1 MIIGISSS
9 CFYPMLTEEAFQ
21 KACSLGA
28 ETAEIFFNCFSEL
41 KMPLLKRF
49 IDIKEQYSVSVNSIH
64 PYTSFAEPFTLFG
77 GYRRR
82 TVESVDFYRN
92 YFEAAQAL
100 GARAVVLH
108 GGKPPLTKDKENEYI
123 EAYNM
128 LCEAAEEFGV
138 HAAVEIVVSRM
149 GQSID
154 FLNMLK
160 KNSDGKFRTVLDI
173 KQCRRAGVS
182 EYDFINKFSSDIIQV
197 HLSDYNSEL
206 DCLPPGKGKYD
217 FKKLFETLKNSGYD
231 DSAVIELY
239 NWGYSDEKQIEKAR
253 IFLENL

>member
-9 CFYPMLTEEAFQ
+9 CFYPMLTEEAFR

-28 ETAEIFFNCFSEL
+28 ETAEIFFNCATEL
-41 KMPLLKRF
+41 KMPLLKNI
-49 IDIKEQYSVSVNSIH
+49 IDIKEEYSVSVNSIH
-64 PYTSFAEPFTLFG
+64 PFTSFAEPYTLFG

-82 TVESVDFYRN
+82 VIESVDFYRN
-92 YFEAAQAL
+92 YFETAQAL

-128 LCEAAEEFGV
+128 LCDAAEEFGV
-138 HAAVEIVVSRM
+138 HAAVEIVVNRM
-149 GQSID
+149 GQSLD
-154 FLNMLK
+154 FLNLLK
-160 KNSDGKFRTVLDI
+160 ENSNGKFRTVLDI

-182 EYDFINKFSSDIIQV
+182 EYDFIDKFAGDIIQV
-197 HLSDYNSEL
+197 HLSDCNSEL
-206 DCLPPGKGKYD
+206 DCTPPGEGEYD
-217 FKKLFETLKNSGYD
+217 FKKLFKALKEHGYD

-239 NWGYSDEKQIEKAR
+239 NWGYNDEKQIEKAR